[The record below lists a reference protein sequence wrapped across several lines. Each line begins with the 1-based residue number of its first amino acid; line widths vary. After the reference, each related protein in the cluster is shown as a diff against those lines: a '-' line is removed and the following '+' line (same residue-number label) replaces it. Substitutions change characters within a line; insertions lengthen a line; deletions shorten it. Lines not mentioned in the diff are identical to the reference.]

1 MKQGDNLKPNMKQ
14 VKTIKKANKIIKVER
29 WIERHGNKGNDW
41 DGITA
46 SQLPS
51 GRWLCEIDIPGVGIT
66 ARAIC
71 KTESNAML
79 RAADKAYA
87 IIKEFLHNNMNVD
100 RTIEN
105 IRNWEM
111 EIGENGEFISMG
123 LSKKQR
129 EREGKQM
136 FEMTRKTFEA
146 VEKAIDKIEKVNG
159 STQDLIV
166 EVIDRNNFSKDMS
179 DGEVLDEFYKRLTGQ
194 YGHFI
199 SGSSMIR
206 ENLVIYVGYIFR
218 GKGA

>member
-1 MKQGDNLKPNMKQ
+1 MKQ

-29 WIERHGNKGNDW
+29 WIERRGNKGDDW

-46 SQLPS
+46 EQLPN
-51 GRWLCEIDIPGVGIT
+51 GKWVCEIEIPEVGIK

-71 KTESNAML
+71 KTEANAML

-87 IIKEFLHNNMNVD
+87 VIKEFLHNNMNAD
-100 RTIEN
+100 RTIES

-136 FEMTRKTFEA
+136 FEMTRKSFEA
-146 VEKAIDKIEKVNG
+146 VEKAIDRIGRIVG
-159 STQDLIV
+159 STKNL
-166 EVIDRNNFSKDMS
+166 VIHVFDKTNFSDGLDDREILNEASDMVVKQYKSLVSGGCILKD
-179 DGEVLDEFYKRLTGQ
+179 
-194 YGHFI
+194 
-199 SGSSMIR
+199 
-206 ENLVIYVGYIFR
+206 NLVIYVGYTFDW
-218 GKGA
+218 KGA